1 MDHTSAADSY
11 KDCAEKPNL
20 RERGLRPQKLE
31 GFYRKR
37 LAGSNGDELIDP
49 LGRHVEG

>member
-11 KDCAEKPNL
+11 KDCAPKPNL
-20 RERGLRPQKLE
+20 RERCLGPQKLE

-37 LAGSNGDELIDP
+37 LAGSNGGKLIDQ
-49 LGRHVEG
+49 LERHVEG